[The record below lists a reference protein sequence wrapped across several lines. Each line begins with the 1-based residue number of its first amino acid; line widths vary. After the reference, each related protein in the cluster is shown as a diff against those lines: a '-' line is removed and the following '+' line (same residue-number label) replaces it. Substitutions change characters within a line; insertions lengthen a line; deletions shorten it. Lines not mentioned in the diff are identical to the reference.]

1 MLFNHIKT
9 AFRSLIKQKSFT
21 FINIIGLAI
30 GLAGCLLILQFVA
43 FETSYE
49 DFHEQGD
56 DIFRVTYSKEK
67 DGVESFH
74 TVLSYVGVGPALKEN
89 FPEVLDYARLRPVAT
104 LNASTVI
111 TVGDQTFEET
121 RVYYADP
128 SYLQMFSFKLLQ
140 GNPETALDR
149 QFTAVIT
156 ESTAK
161 RYYGNENPLGKSFR
175 RGRNQEYVVTGIIE
189 DTPLNA
195 HLKFDFLLSHETL
208 SAVSRNYSPTNMTS
222 FHGHLYIQTLPGTTA
237 EGLSAKFPQFV
248 DDFIWSV
255 QNQPEGTELFLYP
268 MPLKDIHLKSNIQH
282 EAEVNGDESTV
293 TYLTIIAGM
302 ILLIAWVN
310 YINLSTARAAQRAR
324 EVGVRKVLGSL
335 KGQLIWQ
342 FMVESAIMNFL
353 AVLVALGIVMISQ
366 SLFVQ
371 FGAAEMLS
379 IKPWR
384 SGRFWQVVSALW
396 VFGTLF
402 SGIYPALTL
411 SSYKPLSVLRGSFY
425 GNKRGIILRK
435 ALVIFQFTA
444 SVALLIGTAVVFLQI
459 SHMRNKD
466 LGINIDH
473 AIALRAPVLA
483 DSTYDSRI
491 RNFKTELK
499 RNPLVTNVVAASDVP
514 GREVNGAT
522 WFRRVNQTREEGI
535 FCVQSRAD
543 HDFLEAMEVK
553 LLAGRNFSPEDRGQS
568 IFINEEACKQFG
580 FSSPEE
586 AVNKEI
592 TFAGGDGSN
601 RMTIVGVLDNYHQLS
616 PKVEH
621 TPQITRYDPF
631 VRRYY
636 MVKFNTGSDP
646 GRTVSQ
652 VLDLAEGTFKSLF
665 PGNPFSYF
673 FIDEEFEKQY
683 ETDQQFGDM
692 FGVFSLLAIFVA
704 CLGLFGLAAHTV
716 IQKTKEIGIRKVLGS
731 SIPNI
736 LKNLS
741 WEYIKLIIIANVLAW
756 PLIYYMM
763 NRWLDSFVDRI
774 AIDLWLFPAACLLVT
789 FIALFTV
796 SFHTIKAA
804 RANPVKSLRY
814 E

>member
-9 AFRSLIKQKSFT
+9 AFRSLVKQKSFT
-21 FINIIGLAI
+21 FINISGLAI
-30 GLAGCLLILQFVA
+30 GLAGCLLILQFVS
-43 FETSYE
+43 FEMSY
-49 DFHEQGD
+49 DSFHEHAD
-56 DIFRVTYSKEK
+56 DIFRVSYSKEK

-74 TVLSYVGVGPALKEN
+74 TVLSYVGVGPALQQN
-89 FPEVLDYARLRPVAT
+89 FPEVLDYARLRPAAT
-104 LNASTVI
+104 LNASTVL
-111 TVGDQTFEET
+111 TVDNEAFEET

-128 SYLQMFSFKLLQ
+128 GFLRMFSFNLLQ
-140 GNPETALDR
+140 GNPETALNR

-175 RGRNQEYVVTGIIE
+175 RGRNQEYVVTGVIE

-208 SAVSRNYSPTNMTS
+208 SAISNNYSPTNMTS
-222 FHGHLYIQTLPGTTA
+222 FHGHLYIRTQPGTTA
-237 EGLSAKFPQFV
+237 AQLSAKFPQFV

-255 QNQPEGTELFLYP
+255 QNQPEGTELFLYS
-268 MPLKDIHLKSNIQH
+268 MPLKDIHLHSNIQH
-282 EAEVNGDESTV
+282 EAEVNGDESIV
-293 TYLTIIAGM
+293 TYLTIIAAM

-310 YINLSTARAAQRAR
+310 YINLSTARAARRAR

-335 KGQLIWQ
+335 KGHLIWQ
-342 FMVESAIMNFL
+342 FMVESAIMNL
-353 AVLVALGIVMISQ
+353 LSVLVALGIVFISQ

-384 SGRFWQVVSALW
+384 NAQFWQVVFLLW
-396 VFGTLF
+396 AFGTLI
-402 SGIYPALTL
+402 SGVYPALTL

-425 GNKRGIILRK
+425 GNKRGIFLRK
-435 ALVIFQFTA
+435 VLVVFQFTA

-459 SHMRNKD
+459 GHMRNKD

-499 RNPLVTNVVAASDVP
+499 RNPRIENVVAASDVP

-522 WFRRVNQTREEGI
+522 WFRRINQRREEGI
-535 FCVQSRAD
+535 FCLQSRAD
-543 HDFLEAMEVK
+543 QDFVAAMEVQ
-553 LLAGRNFSPEDRGQS
+553 LLAGRNFNAEDRGQS
-568 IFINEEACKQFG
+568 IFINEEARKQFG
-580 FSSPEE
+580 FDSAEE

-592 TFAGGDGSN
+592 TFASGNGDY

-616 PKVEH
+616 PKVDH
-621 TPQITRYDPF
+621 TPLITRYDPF

-636 MVKFNTGSDP
+636 MIKFNTGTDP
-646 GRTVSQ
+646 GAAVREVIAT
-652 VLDLAEGTFKSLF
+652 AEDTYKSLF

-683 ETDQQFGDM
+683 EADQQFGDM
-692 FGVFSLLAIFVA
+692 FGIFSLLAIFVA

-736 LKNLS
+736 LRHLS
-741 WEYIKLIIIANVLAW
+741 WEYIKLIILSNVLAW
-756 PLIYYMM
+756 PLIYYLM
-763 NRWLDSFVDRI
+763 NEWLDSFVDRI
-774 AIDLWLFPAACLLVT
+774 AINLWLFPAACLLVT

-804 RANPVKSLRY
+804 RANPVNSLRY

>member
-30 GLAGCLLILQFVA
+30 GLAGCLLILQFVS
-43 FETSYE
+43 FETSY
-49 DFHEQGD
+49 DGFHDNAD

-74 TVLSYVGVGPALKEN
+74 TVLSYVGVGPALKAN
-89 FPEVLDYARLRPVAT
+89 FPEVLDYARLRPAAT

-111 TVGDQTFEET
+111 TVGDETFEET

-128 SYLQMFSFKLLQ
+128 SYLQIFSFNLLQ
-140 GNPETALDR
+140 GNPETALER

-161 RYYGNENPLGKSFR
+161 RYYGKENPIGKSFR
-175 RGRNQEYVVTGIIE
+175 RGRNQEYVVTGVIE

-208 SAVSRNYSPTNMTS
+208 SAISRNYSPTNMTS
-222 FHGHLYIQTLPGTTA
+222 FHGHLYILTQPGTTA
-237 EGLSAKFPQFV
+237 KGLSAKFPQFV
-248 DDFIWSV
+248 DDFIWST
-255 QNQPEGTELFLYP
+255 QSQPEGTELFLYP
-268 MPLKDIHLKSNIQH
+268 MALKDIHLQSNIQH
-282 EAEVNGDESTV
+282 EAEINGDKSIV
-293 TYLTIIAGM
+293 TYLTIIAAM

-335 KGQLIWQ
+335 KGHLIWQ
-342 FMVESAIMNFL
+342 FMVESAIMNLL
-353 AVLVALGIVMISQ
+353 AILVALGIVMISQ

-384 SGRFWQVVSALW
+384 STEFWQVVGLLW
-396 VFGTLF
+396 AFGTLF
-402 SGIYPALTL
+402 SGIYPAFTL

-425 GNKRGIILRK
+425 GNKRGILLRK
-435 ALVIFQFTA
+435 MLVVFQFTA

-483 DSTYDSRI
+483 DSTYNSRI

-499 RNPLVTNVVAASDVP
+499 RNPLITNVVAASDVP

-522 WFRRVNQTREEGI
+522 WFRRVGQTREEGI

-553 LLAGRNFSPEDRGQS
+553 LLAGRNFNAEDRGQS
-568 IFINEEACKQFG
+568 IFVNAEAAKQFG

-592 TFAGGDGSN
+592 TFAGGDGSYK
-601 RMTIVGVLDNYHQLS
+601 MTIVGVLDNYHQLS
-616 PKVEH
+616 PKVDH

-646 GRTVSQ
+646 GKTVGQ
-652 VLDLAEGTFKSLF
+652 VINQAETTFKSLF

-683 ETDQQFGDM
+683 EADQQFGDM
-692 FGVFSLLAIFVA
+692 FGIFSMLAIFVA

-741 WEYIKLIIIANVLAW
+741 WEYIKLIIVANVLAW

-763 NRWLDSFVDRI
+763 NQWLDSFVDRI
-774 AIDLWLFPAACLLVT
+774 AINLWLFPAACLLVT